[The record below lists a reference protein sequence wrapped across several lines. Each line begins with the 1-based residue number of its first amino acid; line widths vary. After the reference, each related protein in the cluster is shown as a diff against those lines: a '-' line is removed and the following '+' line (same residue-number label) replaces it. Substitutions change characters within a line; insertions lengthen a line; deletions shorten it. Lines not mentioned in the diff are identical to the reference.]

1 MNVDNKAVNVKT
13 TEILGGQTRIAC
25 PPALARNVDKLK
37 VSFWVNWQN
46 SSFLDELAEI
56 KSSLQNTDN
65 LQEKPYYCPGGFNWN
80 VNRTGTRLFTFR
92 LTSGD
97 LTFLLNTRSSQDK
110 IPNTSFEIGSES
122 CWAPGFEELFYRFSR
137 WIEVLDGSIVKNQI
151 SEVHLAADFI
161 GTKISD
167 LNIADRDYWITRSQL
182 FTTYL
187 TNYQL
192 SSIAIGKGDIML
204 RIYDKVLE
212 LRHNAAKQ
220 LTFAEAWGL
229 PRFDVQPVTRAEFQ
243 LRRPVLKTIK
253 PEEQSET
260 GIDTFTDLCESFQSI
275 WTYCTLSWARHCSEK
290 IEHDQNHQSRA
301 NPSKFWAELSSIKW
315 EGNEIR
321 ARQRPM
327 PKKDYIA
334 LRKQYIGIAMSL
346 AAFHDIHGTDP
357 DHIIEIGKHIL
368 DEDIIAFYLSDE
380 PEFTRRLEKKKR
392 EIYESV
398 STLHSMKPEHPDEG
412 LYPAPYPPIDLEKE
426 HHAR

>member
-1 MNVDNKAVNVKT
+1 MNVDNKAVKVKDT
-13 TEILGGQTRIAC
+13 TSSRGQARIAC

-37 VSFWVNWQN
+37 VSFWVNWQE

-56 KSSLQNTDN
+56 KSSLQHTEN

-80 VNRTGTRLFTFR
+80 VHRTGTRLFTFR

-97 LTFLLNTRSSQDK
+97 LTFLLNTRVSKDK

-122 CWAPGFEELFYRFSR
+122 CWVPGFEELFYRFSR
-137 WIEVLDGSIVKNQI
+137 WIAALGGVIVKNQI

-167 LNIADRDYWITRSQL
+167 LNISDRDYWITRSQL

-192 SSIAIGKGDIML
+192 SSIAVGKGDIML

-212 LRHNAAKQ
+212 LRRDATKQ
-220 LTFAEAWGL
+220 LTFAEVWGL
-229 PRFDVQPVTRAEFQ
+229 PRFDSQSVTRAEFQ
-243 LRRPVLKTIK
+243 LRRPILKTIK
-253 PEEQSET
+253 SNEKSET
-260 GIDTFTDLCESFQSI
+260 GIDTFADLCESFQSI
-275 WTYCTLSWARHCSEK
+275 WIYCTHSWARHCSEK

-301 NPSKFWAELSSIKW
+301 NLSKFWIELSSVKW

-321 ARQRPM
+321 TRQRPM
-327 PKKDYIA
+327 PKKDYAA

-346 AAFHDIHGTDP
+346 AAFHEVHATDP
-357 DHIIEIGKHIL
+357 DHIIDIGKHIL
-368 DEDIIAFYLSDE
+368 DEDIIAFFLSDE
-380 PEFTRRLEKKKR
+380 PEFVRRIEKKKR

-398 STLHSMKPEHPDEG
+398 SILHSLKSEHPKEG
-412 LYPAPYPPIDLEKE
+412 LYPTPYPPIDLKE
-426 HHAR
+426 DHHAR